1 MGIGGNKF
9 NQWVQGEINSIS
21 GYRGKYFQSV
31 GIGEIFQQLDK
42 GKKIQI
48 IGSGVNIFNHWMGEY
63 IQSMDG

>member
-31 GIGEIFQQLDK
+31 GIG
-42 GKKIQI
+42 G
-48 IGSGVNIFNHWMGEY
+48 NIFNSWIREKNSNHWLGGEY
-63 IQSMDG
+63 IQSLDG